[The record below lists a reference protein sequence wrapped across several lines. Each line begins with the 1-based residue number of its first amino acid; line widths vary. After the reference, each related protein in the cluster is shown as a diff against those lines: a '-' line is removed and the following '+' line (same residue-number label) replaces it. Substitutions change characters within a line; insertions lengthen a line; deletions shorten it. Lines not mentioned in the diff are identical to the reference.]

1 MTQTDLELLPIR
13 FDPQHFADHT
23 TELHGLV
30 AAKTMSRL
38 QANVLS
44 FESMVHVNLQFSP
57 GLYGYPLAQG
67 QAHAKVF
74 LRCERCLDQ
83 MELNLEPMINVLIKP
98 DSESL
103 PEDNEK
109 FDDEGPE
116 FHEYNGKSLT
126 LSDLIEEELLLALPL
141 VPRHEDI
148 SLCNQD
154 MVAWLA
160 SSEASKSGQG
170 EDTAEKADNPFAI
183 LKR

>member
-1 MTQTDLELLPIR
+1 MTQPDLELLPIY

-30 AAKTMSRL
+30 AAKSMSRL

-44 FESMVHVNLQFSP
+44 FEPMVHVNLQFSP
-57 GLYGYPLAQG
+57 GLYGYPLAVG
-67 QAHAKVF
+67 QAHAKVSV
-74 LRCERCLDQ
+74 RCERCLDR
-83 MELNLEPMINVLIKP
+83 MELNLDPTINVLIKP
-98 DSESL
+98 DSERL
-103 PEDNEK
+103 TENNGY
-109 FDDEGPE
+109 FDDESPD
-116 FHEYNGKSLT
+116 FHEYDGKSLT

-160 SSEASKSGQG
+160 SSQASTEGQ
-170 EDTAEKADNPFAI
+170 EEVTAEKADSPFMI